1 MNDNKIAYTEDAV
14 TWITETAQ
22 TTIEWELHSDGS
34 LTLQRGSLVMVPPE
48 DGTYH
53 DGRTKFVAKDDDRI
67 SLPPGATNSLYR
79 TLSEVLP
86 DNFQ

>member
-1 MNDNKIAYTEDAV
+1 MTDDKIAYTEDTV

-53 DGRTKFVAKDDDRI
+53 DGRTKFVAKGDDPI
-67 SLPPGATNSLYR
+67 TLPPGATDSLYQ
-79 TLSEVLP
+79 TLSEILP
-86 DNFQ
+86 TDFQ